1 LYSENKIIHCLCEFY
16 LKQKINITKE
26 ENQRRL
32 LKDYVINDNKKDFI
46 LLANDIKETNVIKII
61 LLNIGNSL
69 DIC

>member
-16 LKQKINITKE
+16 LKQKINITKD